1 MSQTTAVE
9 HISLKDLPPH
19 VISYL
24 SSYPPSERCKI
35 TKKLLA
41 YAVSKIEQKSES
53 LQEPNRHYRPSAWWS
68 HEEHRGKKK
77 NKKSSG
83 VPIEDR
89 FPKRM
94 VDEMTQTSDAY
105 VRTPEKMPKGTR
117 GYKKLFAEPPR
128 HKLLGHKKLIGSEFE
143 KTTVISVSS
152 SAEPSSSDTENEDD
166 AMVDNMH
173 KKDPFFVASIKKSG
187 TNFLKKQ
194 QQTKRFEFSPRSP
207 PTPQTPTQIYIVKP
221 DKHQS
226 THLLKH
232 KRTVKLASKNSS
244 KGEDK
249 ATPRSPPK
257 VKYKTTVEIADE
269 FLESTFMAYLE
280 PPLKEDVDLERN
292 NDLEEIIYKAR
303 QKVSEKNYL
312 HN

>member
-9 HISLKDLPPH
+9 HISLKELPPH

-53 LQEPNRHYRPSAWWS
+53 LQEPNRHYQPSDWWS
-68 HEEHRGKKK
+68 HEEYRRKKK

-143 KTTVISVSS
+143 KTTVIS
-152 SAEPSSSDTENEDD
+152 
-166 AMVDNMH
+166 
-173 KKDPFFVASIKKSG
+173 DPFFVASIKKSG

-244 KGEDK
+244 KGKDK

-280 PPLKEDVDLERN
+280 PPPKEDDDLERN

-303 QKVSEKNYL
+303 QKYL
-312 HN
+312 VPKCIEY